1 MKRATR
7 ARTRPVRLAI
17 SLGDPAGIGPEVT
30 VMALAPARRRRYG
43 AIAPIVVGDLGLVRR
58 LARELIP
65 GTRVVAHRA
74 GRAVPAGAIA
84 VHELDPPVGPLPA
97 PGSPSHDGARAALAW
112 FERAVDLAHRGDADA
127 IVTAPLS
134 KGEVQAAGIPG
145 FIGHTEW
152 LAARID
158 APEPIMML
166 ANDKLRVALATTHLA
181 LKDVPAA
188 LTPEK
193 VERAIVVT
201 ERELRERF
209 GLGQPRLALAALNP
223 HAGDSGAIGP
233 EEGTWIAPLAAR
245 LRAGGVDVAGP
256 LAADT
261 LFVRAVRGEFDAVV
275 CLYHDQGLIPLKLT
289 GFETGVNVTL
299 GVPLIRTSPDHGT
312 AFELAGKRRR
322 GRPLATARS
331 MEEAIALAV
340 RLARHAVPA
349 PP

>member
-1 MKRATR
+1 MKRADR
-7 ARTRPVRLAI
+7 SRPVRVAI

-30 VMALAPARRRRYG
+30 VMALAPSRRRRYG
-43 AIAPIVVGDLGLVRR
+43 AIEPIIVGDLALVRR
-58 LARELIP
+58 LARELTP
-65 GTRVVAHRA
+65 GTRVVTHRP

-84 VHELDPPVGPLPA
+84 VHELDAPIGPLPV

-112 FERAVDLAHRGDADA
+112 FERAVDLAHDGEADA

-134 KGEVQAAGIPG
+134 KGEVQAAGFHG

-152 LAARID
+152 LAERIH

-181 LKDVPAA
+181 IKDVPAA
-188 LTPEK
+188 LTPTK
-193 VERAIVVT
+193 VERAIVIT

-209 GLGQPRLALAALNP
+209 GLPAPRLALAALNP

-233 EEGTWIAPLAAR
+233 EEGTWIAPLTAR
-245 LRAGGVDVAGP
+245 LRASGIDVAGP

-312 AFELAGKRRR
+312 AFELAGRRRR
-322 GRPLATARS
+322 GRPLATPRS
-331 MEEAIALAV
+331 MEEAITLAA
-340 RLARHAVPA
+340 RLVRHAAARPKA
-349 PP
+349 S